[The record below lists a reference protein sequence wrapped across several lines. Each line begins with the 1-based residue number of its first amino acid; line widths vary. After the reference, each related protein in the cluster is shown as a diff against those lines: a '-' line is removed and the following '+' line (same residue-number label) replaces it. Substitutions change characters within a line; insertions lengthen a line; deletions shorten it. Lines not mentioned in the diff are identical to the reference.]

1 MLAKRKMAVVDDLR
15 FAEHRAP
22 AGHPERAERAAAV
35 AAAIAARSEPLS
47 RLAPRA
53 ATPDEIGLVHRREH
67 VDRIAEAVK
76 SAPAR
81 LDVDTFVSPRSLEV
95 ALLAAGG
102 AIDLALGVARGAFA
116 CGFAALRPPGHHAET
131 DRAMGFCLFNNV
143 AIAARAL
150 QRTARVERILI
161 LDWDVHHGN
170 GTQHFF
176 ETDASVLYTSIHQYP
191 FYPGTGA
198 VGEIGTGRGEGF
210 TLNVPLPA
218 GCGDR
223 EYVGVMLN
231 LIEPAARRF
240 KPEML
245 LVSCG
250 FDAHRDD
257 PLADMNVTRDGFRD
271 MAAIAR
277 AIADDLCAGRIAF
290 VLEGGYALSGL
301 ADGVNAL
308 FDAVAADDPPELPKS
323 EPLLSGTPLEAA
335 VQQVSRIH
343 GL

>member
-1 MLAKRKMAVVDDLR
+1 MLAKRRMAVVDDPR

-22 AGHPERAERAAAV
+22 IGHPERAERVAAV
-35 AAAIAARSEPLS
+35 AAAIAARSEPIA
-47 RLAPRA
+47 RIAPRA
-53 ATPDEIGLVHRREH
+53 ATPDEIALVHSREH

-76 SAPAR
+76 HAPAR

-102 AIDLALGVARGAFA
+102 AIELALAIARGEIT
-116 CGFAALRPPGHHAET
+116 CGLAALRPPGHHAET

-150 QRTARVERILI
+150 QRAARVERILI

-176 ETDASVLYTSIHQYP
+176 ETDASVLYASIHQFP
-191 FYPGTGA
+191 LYPGTGA

-290 VLEGGYALSGL
+290 VLEGGYA
-301 ADGVNAL
+301 
-308 FDAVAADDPPELPKS
+308 
-323 EPLLSGTPLEAA
+323 
-335 VQQVSRIH
+335 
-343 GL
+343 